1 MVQAGG
7 EPAGMTG
14 AEADRRAA
22 LAAGDAA
29 AAAAAEAALLA
40 ALLGAQFGAA
50 RVDPDRGFVLVDV
63 RAPRCSLP
71 PAAHRQAHHAC
82 TSCGRAGWSPGCS
95 SSMPERREKP
105 CKP

>member
-29 AAAAAEAALLA
+29 AAAAAEAVLLA

-50 RVDPDRGFVLVDV
+50 RVDPERGFVLVDV
-63 RAPRCSLP
+63 RAPPRSL
-71 PAAHRQAHHAC
+71 PAAHRRAHQAW
-82 TSCGRAGWSPGCS
+82 TSCGGAGWGAGRL
-95 SSMPERREKP
+95 SSMQ